1 MTAGNE
7 KTIVMNA
14 EVVRDAMSREDLR
27 YVCEALKENGY
38 DPVRQIVGY
47 LLTED
52 PTYITSYHNA
62 RSVITRMD
70 RDDLLHE
77 IVGTYLSASEKMRKG
92 A

>member
-1 MTAGNE
+1 MAAKNE
-7 KTIVMNA
+7 KTIIMNA
-14 EVVRDAMSREDLR
+14 EVIRDALSRENLR
-27 YVCEALKENGY
+27 YVCDALRENGY

-52 PTYITSYHNA
+52 PTYITSYRDA
-62 RSVITRMD
+62 RSVITRVD

-77 IVGTYLSASEKMRKG
+77 IVGTYLSASEMMRKG

>member
-7 KTIVMNA
+7 KTIVMNT
-14 EVVRDAMSREDLR
+14 EVIRDAMSRENLR
-27 YVCEALKENGY
+27 YVCAALKENGY

-52 PTYITSYHNA
+52 PTYITSHNHA
-62 RSVITRMD
+62 RSVITRVD

-77 IVGTYLSASEKMRKG
+77 IVGSYLSDPEFLRRG

>member
-1 MTAGNE
+1 MARNE

-14 EVVRDAMSREDLR
+14 EVIRDAASRENLR

-52 PTYITSYHNA
+52 PTYITSHNDA
-62 RSVITRMD
+62 RSVITRVD

-77 IVGTYLSASEKMRKG
+77 IVGSYLSAAMMRKG

>member
-1 MTAGNE
+1 MAAKNE

-14 EVVRDAMSREDLR
+14 EVIRDAMSRENLR
-27 YVCEALKENGY
+27 YVCEALRENGY

-52 PTYITSYHNA
+52 PTYITSHNDA
-62 RSVITRMD
+62 RSVIVRMD

-77 IVGTYLSASEKMRKG
+77 IVGTYLSASEQMRKG